1 MIFRRF
7 LEKLFDGKRILGK
20 GEVLGEI
27 PGALTLLREA
37 VKVAWPSTLESFLVA
52 LVGVIDTIMVG
63 TMGTAAIAAV
73 GLCTQPKFI
82 ALALFISMNVAV
94 SAIVARRKGQ
104 EDRESAN
111 SVLRQALAVTLALV
125 AVISTLAV
133 AFAPQIIRLAGAETD
148 THADAVAY
156 YRIIMGGL
164 FFNVCSLVINAAQRG
179 AGNTK
184 IAMRTNMVSNGVN
197 ICFNYLLIGGH
208 FGFPR
213 LGVTGAAVATV
224 LGTIAAMVM
233 SLYSVSHP
241 NGYLYLELRK
251 LFRFDRETMRSL
263 WNVSS
268 STLVE
273 QVFLRIGFLAYA
285 MIVARLGTQAFA
297 AHQVGMNIITISFSL
312 GDGLSVAAV
321 ALVGQSLGQGRPDL
335 AKIYGGVCQRIGIF
349 FSVLVCIV
357 FATQGRLIFS
367 LFSKEEAVLAE
378 GVMIM
383 RLAAVVVFLQISQVI
398 FSGCL
403 RGAGDVR
410 YMAMVS
416 LTSATIARP
425 SLGWLFC
432 YGLGMGLTGAW
443 IGLTLDQGLRLT
455 LSALRF
461 GSGKWMNIR
470 I

>member
-1 MIFRRF
+1 MTERF
-7 LEKLFDGKRILGK
+7 LLYLFDGRKILGK
-20 GEVLGEI
+20 DRPLGEI
-27 PGALTLLREA
+27 PGAMSLLRDTLQ
-37 VKVAWPSTLESFLVA
+37 VAWPSILESFLVA

-111 SVLRQALAVTLALV
+111 SVLRQALSLTLVLV
-125 AVISTLAV
+125 AAISTLTV
-133 AFAPQIIRLAGAETD
+133 VFAPQILRLAGSNAD
-148 THADAVAY
+148 THADAVVY

-164 FFNVCSLVINAAQRG
+164 FFNTCSLVINAAQRG
-179 AGNTK
+179 AGNTR

-197 ICFNYLLIGGH
+197 ICFNYLLIGGK

-213 LGVTGAAVATV
+213 LGVAGAAIATV
-224 LGTIAAMVM
+224 LGTVAAMGM
-233 SLYSVSHP
+233 SLYSVSRP
-241 NGYLYLELRK
+241 DGYLHLELRR
-251 LFRFDRETMRSL
+251 LFRFDRETMGSL
-263 WNVSS
+263 CNVGS

-273 QVFLRIGFLAYA
+273 QIFLRVGFLTYA
-285 MIVARLGTQAFA
+285 VIVARLGTLAFA
-297 AHQVGMNIITISFSL
+297 AHQVGMNVITISFSL

-321 ALVGQSLGQGRPDL
+321 ALVGQSLGRERPDL
-335 AKIYGGVCQRIGIF
+335 AKVYGGVCQRIGIL
-349 FSVLVCIV
+349 FSVVVCLV

-378 GVMIM
+378 GVTIM
-383 RLAAVVVFLQISQVI
+383 RMAAVIVFLQVSQVI

-416 LTSATIARP
+416 LSSATIARP
-425 SLGWLFC
+425 VLGWLFC
-432 YGLGMGLTGAW
+432 YGLGMGLPGAW
-443 IGLTLDQGLRLT
+443 LGLSVDQGLRLT
-455 LSALRF
+455 LSAARF
-461 GSGKWMNIR
+461 MSGKWMKIK